1 MGIESREMERSRNQT
16 TPPLSPLENTTVDL
30 NPVRDIDPAN
40 QHATEHRPID
50 LFSAERSEEGNS
62 TRISYLEQKCMFWH
76 NHTTGSSGRHISLN
90 TRANF
95 APPAA
100 PILATGGGNR
110 RGVRFPGFRPDLS
123 PTRSNTL
130 LETLKQQRLAP
141 KAMVKV
147 HRHLVDQHLMG
158 HMSVDDENGTMMTA
172 PVSLAVDFFHPQAKA
187 ADSLN
192 FQGLVVEHEKPLDV
206 LRSQQM
212 TESEYSA
219 TPTQIEFGSS
229 IGDYGAFGDD
239 DSFARNNT
247 SLDQLLQPSE
257 EDQLNTP
264 QPLMPITALSPPHPP
279 PQLSPHGLIPAR
291 SSVLE
296 SIFDS
301 VDIDIY
307 SSGSTNLTTLSKNRE
322 VSCALKCHLKTR
334 FAVYHRR
341 LEALLAQCDSNG
353 YEECIL
359 DFWDEFLPGTANI
372 HFYDRHTAVPRLSG
386 LQKFMSKPCPKA
398 IGIVQCEIERIKMTS
413 KKKGVNMT
421 GRLFPT
427 YEYRLFIRD
436 RRHSTAPDAPTL
448 DEQPVRRDTVVMM
461 AKNRGRNHQ
470 DLSGVIPAQGSSKKG
485 VNNYSLYTPQQFD
498 IDTHFNFV
506 NTNSKSTL
514 NPNGASYVTSREV
527 VEGHT
532 PVLLGRLQSNFI
544 GTEFQIFTPTL
555 QKRNMKI
562 VPSVSDSENDLDY
575 DSGVSSDTG
584 TPVTASLRR
593 NRFTRRRSTTSR
605 RKGTTRESIVG
616 SDHHTHPD
624 PIDEGEESDG
634 FSSKRRVRR
643 SYSLPIM
650 GKSPRSSRRAV
661 AHSEAPQNTTG
672 ITLYHPLLCEEE
684 DGAITY
690 TANLLGN
697 RPRIMDVCVP
707 KVTDDGVAAA
717 QWKRYLESLDEV
729 TDTTIGNRMLTHFKQ
744 VQQRLEYPDQN
755 YNTDD
760 EADGITANEYAPP
773 DDFGLLALQNRPPW
787 WNIEL
792 GAFVLNFGGRVS
804 VASVKNFQL
813 CDRSDQDHIMLQF
826 GRIQGRHSFTMD
838 FQFPLTPVQAFA
850 IAISSLQSR
859 ISFG

>member
-1 MGIESREMERSRNQT
+1 MGIESREMERSSHLS
-16 TPPLSPLENTTVDL
+16 TPPLSTLENSNIDP
-30 NPVRDIDPAN
+30 NPVRDIHPAD
-40 QHATEHRPID
+40 QEATERIPID
-50 LFSAERSEEGNS
+50 LFSTERSGEGDS
-62 TRISYLEQKCMFWH
+62 TRTSYLEQKCMFWH
-76 NHTTGSSGRHISLN
+76 NYATGTSARHISLN
-90 TRANF
+90 SRANF
-95 APPAA
+95 TPPVV
-100 PILATGGGNR
+100 PMLAIGGGTR
-110 RGVRFPGFRPDLS
+110 RVVRFPGFRPDQS
-123 PTRSNTL
+123 PTRCTTL
-130 LETLKQQRLAP
+130 SETLKQQKLGP
-141 KAMVKV
+141 KVMVKV

-158 HMSVDDENGTMMTA
+158 HLSVDDENGAMTTA
-172 PVSLAVDFFHPQAKA
+172 PISLAADFFHPQVKA
-187 ADSLN
+187 ADSRR
-192 FQGLVVEHEKPLDV
+192 FHGIAIEHEKPLG
-206 LRSQQM
+206 LSGSQQM
-212 TESEYSA
+212 TESEFSA

-239 DSFARNNT
+239 DGVVRENT
-247 SLDQLLQPSE
+247 SLDELLQPRE
-257 EDQLNTP
+257 EDQVVTP
-264 QPLMPITALSPPHPP
+264 QPLMSIGITSPPPP
-279 PQLSPHGLIPAR
+279 PQFSRLGLSPVR
-291 SSVLE
+291 STVPE
-296 SIFDS
+296 SIIDI
-301 VDIDIY
+301 VDLDIY
-307 SSGSTNLTTLSKNRE
+307 SSGSTNLTTLSYNRE
-322 VSCALKCHLKTR
+322 LSCALNSHLKSR
-334 FAVYHRR
+334 FAVFHRK
-341 LEALLAQCDSNG
+341 LETLLSQSDSNG

-359 DFWDEFLPGTANI
+359 DFWDEFLPVTANI
-372 HFYDRHTAVPRLSG
+372 HLFDRHTAVPRLSG
-386 LQKFMSKPCPKA
+386 LQEFMTKPCPKA

-436 RRHSTAPDAPTL
+436 RRHSTASEAPIL

-470 DLSGVIPAQGSSKKG
+470 DLSGVFPAQASSKKG
-485 VNNYSLYTPQQFD
+485 VNNYSLHTPQQVD

-506 NTNSKSTL
+506 NTNSKSVL
-514 NPNGASYVTSREV
+514 NPNGASNITSRV
-527 VEGHT
+527 VLEEND

-555 QKRNMKI
+555 QKRHMKI
-562 VPSVSDSENDLDY
+562 TPAVCDSENDLDY
-575 DSGVSSDTG
+575 DSGVSSDTS

-593 NRFTRRRSTTSR
+593 NRFTRRRSTKSR
-605 RKGTTRESIVG
+605 RKGTTRKSIIG

-634 FSSKRRVRR
+634 FSPKSRVRR

-661 AHSEAPQNTTG
+661 AHSETPKNAIG
-672 ITLYHPLLCEEE
+672 ATLYHPLLCEEE
-684 DGAITY
+684 GGAITY

-717 QWKRYLESLDEV
+717 QWKRYLESLGEV
-729 TDTTIGNRMLTHFKQ
+729 SDPTSGNRMLTHFKQ

-755 YNTDD
+755 VNTED
-760 EADGITANEYAPP
+760 EIDAISANDYAPP
-773 DDFGLLALQNRPPW
+773 EDFGLLALQNRPPW